1 MPDHPA
7 QPSKPAY
14 CETGRPYLRRTSGLV
29 DQVRLAFMGTPV
41 PLGADPSHGPAPANF
56 GVSQVGG
63 SVVIHADGSSYK
75 DGGVLLAH
83 HA

>member
-1 MPDHPA
+1 M
-7 QPSKPAY
+7 
-14 CETGRPYLRRTSGLV
+14 LV
-29 DQVRLAFMGTPV
+29 EQVHLAFMGT
-41 PLGADPSHGPAPANF
+41 PANF

-63 SVVIHADGSSYK
+63 SVVIHADGSSCK

>member
-1 MPDHPA
+1 LKTDLLSLYKGNM
-7 QPSKPAY
+7 
-14 CETGRPYLRRTSGLV
+14 LV
-29 DQVRLAFMGTPV
+29 EQVHLAFMGT
-41 PLGADPSHGPAPANF
+41 PANF

-63 SVVIHADGSSYK
+63 SVVIHADGSSCK